1 MSQLHVPIM
10 KKIFKI
16 LGVGEI
22 LWDVFPNGK
31 KLGGAPANFA
41 YHVSAL
47 GHEGIIVSRV
57 GNDDYGREIIEQLI
71 SLGLTTDYIQ
81 IDGEKETTWIF
92 I

>member
-1 MSQLHVPIM
+1 M

-31 KLGGAPANFA
+31 KLGGAPTNFA

-47 GHEGIIVSRV
+47 GHEGIVVRSDEAFHYQDFHKRV
-57 GNDDYGREIIEQLI
+57 CKLVRPDFLAGGGQHWRFKKIEVN
-71 SLGLTTDYIQ
+71 GL
-81 IDGEKETTWIF
+81 K
-92 I
+92 